1 MNTEKDINQLTSL
14 LMRSVSPFHCV
25 LAASRFLEQKGFTR
39 LDLTD
44 AWDLKPEQGYYLPS
58 PQGKTASVK
67 QPPAARLY
75 LRPLSPPCAWKLP
88 TRTGPV

>member
-44 AWDLKPEQGYYLPS
+44 AWDLKPGAGLLP
-58 PQGKTASVK
+58 AC
-67 QPPAARLY
+67 L
-75 LRPLSPPCAWKLP
+75 
-88 TRTGPV
+88 